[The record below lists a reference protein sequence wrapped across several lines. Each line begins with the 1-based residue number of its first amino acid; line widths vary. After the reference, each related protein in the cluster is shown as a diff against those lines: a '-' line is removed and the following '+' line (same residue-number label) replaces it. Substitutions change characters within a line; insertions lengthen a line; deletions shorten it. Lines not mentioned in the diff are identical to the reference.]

1 MSDELE
7 LRWPGKYDDKGQRV
21 PVPRPG
27 ATLRQRVIY
36 GPSRGE
42 DDGAEPAGEDDE
54 DEPEV
59 ADRVENAP
67 REVAADR
74 AEDEAGVA
82 VGSSGPGARA
92 STASAGR
99 EGAEEPGSRPDLAG
113 WHNRL
118 IEGDNLWALDAL
130 VREHAGTVD
139 LVYIDPPFAT
149 GGRFDVVSPVGPR
162 PARGE
167 GKGIELRRPA
177 YTDTWPG
184 GMGGLLGMLDPRLR
198 LVHELLA
205 PHGSL
210 YVHVDPTMGHAIKL
224 LLDEIFGPGC
234 FQREIVWRIGW
245 VSGFKTAA
253 RNWIRNHDLLFF
265 YVKDPRRFTFNKR
278 YLPHP
283 PGYRRRDGA
292 LPRGKGVPLDDVW
305 NAGDAE
311 LALRGR
317 DSLDSIQIKSFST
330 EKTGYATQKNESILR
345 RIVEASS
352 DPGDL
357 VADVFCGSGTTL
369 RVAEQLG
376 RRWIGCDVGRSAIQI
391 STARLLQGARSRPF
405 ALELAQA
412 PVASV
417 PTAEIDARAQQAWVA
432 LAGEDAPPL
441 RVVEIQDEPV
451 RSRGSTPT
459 AIAAEHW
466 SLPVPWEIQ
475 DGSVWVGEAWPP
487 QGRGRA
493 AALRAPAQLVIQRE
507 LLESGLR
514 SHPEL
519 GLAERGRVLVALHG
533 LDEGVG
539 EVELGGLGYPHAA
552 LLPPALREA
561 TLGPLE
567 LVEWWTVTWDARDDL
582 PVDAVMGRFGR
593 DRVLP
598 TVSPPHPLTGR
609 QAQLVVRV
617 FDVLHREHHLTCRLA
632 REQDGW
638 RVVHA
643 RARAFGRTE
652 RPDAVESSEPSA
664 DGSDQLS
671 LVLEPRGPAG
681 PSR

>member
-1 MSDELE
+1 MSDGIE
-7 LRWPGKYDDKGQRV
+7 LRWPGKYDDDGQRV

-27 ATLRQRVIY
+27 AMLHRRMVY
-36 GPSRGE
+36 GPCGA
-42 DDGAEPAGEDDE
+42 DDAEPPP
-54 DEPEV
+54 EP
-59 ADRVENAP
+59 
-67 REVAADR
+67 
-74 AEDEAGVA
+74 
-82 VGSSGPGARA
+82 
-92 STASAGR
+92 T
-99 EGAEEPGSRPDLAG
+99 G

-118 IEGDNLWALDAL
+118 VEGDNLWALDAL

-184 GMGGLLGMLDPRLR
+184 GMAGLLGMLDPRLR
-198 LVHELLA
+198 LVHQLLA

-224 LLDEIFGPGC
+224 MLDEIFGPGC

-245 VSGFKTAA
+245 VSGFKSAA

-311 LALRGR
+311 LALRGSE
-317 DSLDSIQIKSFST
+317 SLDSIQIKSFST

-345 RIVEASS
+345 RIVEVSS

-376 RRWIGCDVGRSAIQI
+376 RRWIGCDLGCSAIHI

-405 ALELAQA
+405 ALELAQVPVA
-412 PVASV
+412 PVPA
-417 PTAEIDARAQQAWVA
+417 AEIDARAQQAWVA
-432 LAGEDAPPL
+432 LAGDDASSL
-441 RVVEIQDEPV
+441 QVVAVHDEPV
-451 RSRGSTPT
+451 RARRSAPT

-466 SLPVPWEIQ
+466 SLPVPWEIH

-507 LLESGLR
+507 LLEPELGPR
-514 SHPEL
+514 PEL
-519 GLAERGRVLVALHG
+519 GLAERGRVIVALHG
-533 LDEGVG
+533 LHEGVA
-539 EVELGGLGYPHAA
+539 EVELGGLGYPHTAW
-552 LLPPALREA
+552 LPSVLREA

-567 LVEWWTVTWDARDDL
+567 LVEWWTVTWDARDDV
-582 PVDAVMGRFGR
+582 PVDAVMGRFAR

-598 TVSPPHPLTGR
+598 TVSPAHSLAG
-609 QAQLVVRV
+609 QEAQLVVRV
-617 FDVLHREHHLTCRLA
+617 FDVLHREHHLTCRLVRA
-632 REQDGW
+632 EQGW
-638 RVVHA
+638 QVVHA
-643 RARAFGRTE
+643 RARAFGRSTTP
-652 RPDAVESSEPSA
+652 PDAVGSAESIA
-664 DGSDQLS
+664 DASDQLA
-671 LVLEPRGPAG
+671 LALEPRGPAE
-681 PSR
+681 PPR